1 MPGTLVP
8 GDQVRPITDL
18 LDAEEY
24 ITQLRSTGAWHLPNH
39 NEPEALTRRQVA
51 AALRRARDRN
61 APGTVRFGRDTDGT
75 VSVSDHE
82 WAAGYL
88 PTGLIPDHRDRHLPG
103 CHAPYATLGDS
114 PCDPAD

>member
-1 MPGTLVP
+1 MAPA
-8 GDQVRPITDL
+8 QS
-18 LDAEEY
+18 
-24 ITQLRSTGAWHLPNH
+24 Q
-39 NEPEALTRRQVA
+39 
-51 AALRRARDRN
+51 RARGPHAPPGRRS

-82 WAAGYL
+82 RAACYL

-103 CHAPYATLGDS
+103 CRAPYATLGDS